1 MSKKSR
7 KRNKKILA
15 VLAAGLGAAALMKRR
30 KASVANTAASED
42 ANINT
47 NAPILG
53 TDHIKKTTAPVDTKP
68 ADDSWLDVPKGAHG
82 AGGKGDYWRKQKA
95 LALTAGNQ
103 VPPSMRGGA
112 LHAEGYQRRVP
123 GGGRRPTSWTGG
135 YSMRAKGGRI
145 GAKKGGRVTGIA
157 KRGFGRALMKGKK

>member
-7 KRNKKILA
+7 KRNKKILGA
-15 VLAAGLGAAALMKRR
+15 LAAGLGAMALMKGRGA
-30 KASVANTAASED
+30 KGNVSKTAAMED
-42 ANINT
+42 ANVGT

-53 TDHIKKTTAPVDTKP
+53 TDHITKKVVLPKTKP
-68 ADDSWLDVPKGAHG
+68 VDDSWLDTPRGPHG
-82 AGGKGDYWRKQKA
+82 AGGKGDYWRKKKA

-123 GGGRRPTSWTGG
+123 GGGRRTPTWTGG
-135 YSMRAKGGRI
+135 YSMMSKGGSVKK
-145 GAKKGGRVTGIA
+145 AKVTGIA

>member
-1 MSKKSR
+1 M
-7 KRNKKILA
+7 LA
-15 VLAAGLGAAALMKRR
+15 LAGGAAMMGRR

-53 TDHIKKTTAPVDTKP
+53 TDHIIKKAPVDNVAAVDTG
-68 ADDSWLDVPKGAHG
+68 PKRIINRTRGKVFYSDG
-82 AGGKGDYWRKQKA
+82 TSDTAGTIYQKNK
-95 LALTAGNQ
+95 LTAGNQ
-103 VPPSMRGGA
+103 VPPSMRSGA
-112 LHAEGYQRRVP
+112 AHAEGYQRRIPGQRHFP
-123 GGGRRPTSWTGG
+123 GGWEGG